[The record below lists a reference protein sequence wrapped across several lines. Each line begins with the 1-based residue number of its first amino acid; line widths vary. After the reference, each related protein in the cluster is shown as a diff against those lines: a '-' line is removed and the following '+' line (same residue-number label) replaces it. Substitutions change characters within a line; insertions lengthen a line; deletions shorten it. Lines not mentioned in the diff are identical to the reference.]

1 MQKNSGVKLSE
12 NEICMLVSGKERL
25 VFPRP
30 MNNPCLPYN
39 GYEFVK
45 CIPPT
50 LPRIMTDESN
60 AAILLGK
67 KNTICVSKQYFD
79 SLELWELKMVI
90 IW

>member
-67 KNTICVSKQYFD
+67 KTQFVYQNSILIAWNY
-79 SLELWELKMVI
+79 EN
-90 IW
+90 